1 MTFDDRKQEF
11 ENRYAHDQEL
21 RFRVEARRNKLLG
34 LWAAEKL
41 GRSGADADAYAM
53 DVVKADLQKEGEED
67 VFAKVMADFTAAG
80 VAQSEHQVR
89 RRMAELLVEAEA
101 QVKSA

>member
-11 ENRYAHDQEL
+11 ESRYAHDQEL

-41 GRSGADADAYAM
+41 GRSGAEADAYAM
-53 DVVKADLQKEGEED
+53 EVVKADLQKEGEED
-67 VFAKVMADFTAAG
+67 VVAKVMADFTAAG
-80 VAQSEHQVR
+80 VAQSNISC
-89 RRMAELLVEAEA
+89 AAG
-101 QVKSA
+101 

>member
-11 ENRYAHDQEL
+11 ESRYAHDQEL

-41 GRSGADADAYAM
+41 GRSGAEADAYAM
-53 DVVKADLQKEGEED
+53 EVVKADLQKEGDED
-67 VFAKVMADFTAAG
+67 VVAKIMADFTAAG
-80 VAQSEHQVR
+80 VAQSEHQLR
-89 RRMAELLVEAEA
+89 RRMSELLIEAES

>member
-67 VFAKVMADFTAAG
+67 VFAKIMADFTAAG

>member
-11 ENRYAHDQEL
+11 ESRYVHDQEL
-21 RFRVEARRNKLLG
+21 RFRIEARRNKLLG

-41 GRSGADADAYAM
+41 GRSGAEADAYAM
-53 DVVKADLQKEGEED
+53 EVVKADLQKEGEED

-89 RRMAELLVEAEA
+89 RRMSELLVEAES

>member
-11 ENRYAHDQEL
+11 ESRYAHDQEL

-41 GRSGADADAYAM
+41 GRSGAEADAYAM
-53 DVVKADLQKEGEED
+53 EVVKADLQKEGDED
-67 VFAKVMADFTAAG
+67 VVAKIMADFTAAG
-80 VAQSEHQVR
+80 VAQSEHQIR
-89 RRMAELLVEAEA
+89 RRMSELLIEAET

>member
-11 ENRYAHDQEL
+11 ESRYVHDQEL
-21 RFRVEARRNKLLG
+21 RFRIEARRNKLLG

-41 GRSGADADAYAM
+41 GRSGAEADAYAM
-53 DVVKADLQKEGEED
+53 EVVKADLQKEGEED
-67 VFAKVMADFTAAG
+67 VVAKVMADFIAAG

-89 RRMAELLVEAEA
+89 RRMSELLVEAES

>member
-11 ENRYAHDQEL
+11 ESRYAHDQEL

-41 GRSGADADAYAM
+41 GRSGAEADAYAM
-53 DVVKADLQKEGEED
+53 EVVKADLQKEGDED
-67 VFAKVMADFTAAG
+67 VVAKIMADFTAAG
-80 VAQSEHQVR
+80 VAQSEHQLR
-89 RRMAELLVEAEA
+89 RRMSELLIEAET

>member
-11 ENRYAHDQEL
+11 ESRYAHDQEL

-41 GRSGADADAYAM
+41 GRSGAEADAYAM
-53 DVVKADLQKEGEED
+53 EVVKADLQKEGDED
-67 VFAKVMADFTAAG
+67 VVAKVMADFTAAG

-89 RRMAELLVEAEA
+89 RRMSELLVEAES

>member
-11 ENRYAHDQEL
+11 ESRYAHDQEL

-41 GRSGADADAYAM
+41 GRSGAEADAYAM
-53 DVVKADLQKEGEED
+53 EVVKAHLQKEGEED
-67 VFAKVMADFTAAG
+67 VVAKVMADFTAAG
-80 VAQSEHQVR
+80 VAQSEHQLR
-89 RRMAELLVEAEA
+89 RRMSELLIEAEA

>member
-11 ENRYAHDQEL
+11 ESRYAHDQEL

-41 GRSGADADAYAM
+41 GRSGAEADAYAM
-53 DVVKADLQKEGEED
+53 EVVKADLQREGDED
-67 VFAKVMADFTAAG
+67 VVAKIMADFTAAG
-80 VAQSEHQVR
+80 VAQSEHQLR
-89 RRMAELLVEAEA
+89 RRMSELLIEAET